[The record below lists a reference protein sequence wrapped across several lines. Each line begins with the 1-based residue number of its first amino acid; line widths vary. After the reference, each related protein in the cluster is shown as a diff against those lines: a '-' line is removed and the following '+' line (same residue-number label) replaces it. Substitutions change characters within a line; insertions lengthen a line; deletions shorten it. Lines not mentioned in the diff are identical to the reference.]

1 MPVTTNNYHE
11 WLKML
16 NIYSLQRQS
25 EQYAIILIYKIVIQ
39 LVTDPQLEIHC
50 NPRTKNVTPKQ
61 NISRASPVC
70 VNSLRIGSV
79 LVIGSRLC
87 SSIAATLTELENDDE
102 GEKQKVKNF
111 KKELIKYLRTTP
123 DVPGTSPNSLLQQK
137 QNVRCLNC

>member
-1 MPVTTNNYHE
+1 M
-11 WLKML
+11 
-16 NIYSLQRQS
+16 
-25 EQYAIILIYKIVIQ
+25 
-39 LVTDPQLEIHC
+39 
-50 NPRTKNVTPKQ
+50 
-61 NISRASPVC
+61 C

-79 LVIGSRLC
+79 LVIGSWLC

-111 KKELIKYLRTTP
+111 KKELIKYLRTTR